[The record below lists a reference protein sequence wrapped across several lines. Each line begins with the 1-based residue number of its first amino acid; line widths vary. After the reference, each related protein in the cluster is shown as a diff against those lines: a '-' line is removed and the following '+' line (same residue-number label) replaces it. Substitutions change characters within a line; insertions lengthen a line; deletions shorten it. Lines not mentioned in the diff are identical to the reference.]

1 MFEGLKEALQYVNGL
16 KEESMQPIVTEIA
29 GKTYCNK
36 DLRRY
41 GREDLADPIYV
52 NTLSAMVDYITG
64 KKEEL
69 REKMILHIRNI
80 KKALRMLCVLW
91 NILVGHRDRLPTE

>member
-1 MFEGLKEALQYVNGL
+1 MLEGLKEALQYVNGL

-36 DLRRY
+36 DLKRY
-41 GREDLADPIYV
+41 GREDLAGPIHV

-64 KKEEL
+64 KRSYISKA
-69 REKMILHIRNI
+69 RKKWSFTPGFWRNAVEKLS
-80 KKALRMLCVLW
+80 LYVTLL
-91 NILVGHRDRLPTE
+91 

>member
-36 DLRRY
+36 DLKRY

-52 NTLSAMVDYITG
+52 NTLSAMVDYITR
-64 KKEEL
+64 KEGRAPGEDDLTYQEPEGSDIIL
-69 REKMILHIRNI
+69 RSSCGAPQGNS
-80 KKALRMLCVLW
+80 LCM
-91 NILVGHRDRLPTE
+91 

>member
-36 DLRRY
+36 DLK
-41 GREDLADPIYV
+41 DTA
-52 NTLSAMVDYITG
+52 G
-64 KKEEL
+64 K
-69 REKMILHIRNI
+69 IWQIRS
-80 KKALRMLCVLW
+80 M
-91 NILVGHRDRLPTE
+91 

>member
-36 DLRRY
+36 DLKRY

-52 NTLSAMVDYITG
+52 NTLLQWWTT
-64 KKEEL
+64 
-69 REKMILHIRNI
+69 
-80 KKALRMLCVLW
+80 
-91 NILVGHRDRLPTE
+91 LPERRKSSGRR

>member
-41 GREDLADPIYV
+41 G
-52 NTLSAMVDYITG
+52 G
-64 KKEEL
+64 K
-69 REKMILHIRNI
+69 IWQIRS
-80 KKALRMLCVLW
+80 M
-91 NILVGHRDRLPTE
+91 